1 MPEAAEAYFQRPDA
15 GFNDLP
21 GWSWVGTYGGYF
33 LQADL
38 LSDFEH
44 GFFSRLWQG
53 RAPDELAGFLS
64 AGVSVHRPRQVHGGV
79 VISAS
84 QATGEPWPE
93 ADGLNSDAGG
103 QSLWVCGADCT
114 PVLIA
119 DRRHGRVAACHAG
132 WRGVAARIVP
142 TAIERLEA
150 AGSCRSDLRIALG
163 PAIAG
168 PAYQVERS
176 VTEAVARSL
185 EPWNPADP
193 AEALQALAAAGALLP
208 DAVAGRDRLDIRAA
222 TALQLQRFGIARERL
237 ALCPLST
244 HSEKNLYHSWRRDQV
259 RAVQWSGIVSQA

>member
-1 MPEAAEAYFQRPDA
+1 MPEAGEAQFQRQDA
-15 GFNDLP
+15 SFNELP

-38 LSDFEH
+38 LRDFEH

-53 RAPDELAGFLS
+53 REPHELAGFLS

-79 VISAS
+79 VLSAS
-84 QATGEPWPE
+84 EAAGEPWPE
-93 ADGLNSDAGG
+93 ADGLNSDCGG

-119 DRRHGRVAACHAG
+119 DPRHGRVAACHAG

-150 AGSCRSDLRIALG
+150 AGSCRSELRIALG

-168 PAYQVERS
+168 SAYQVERS
-176 VTEAVARSL
+176 VAEAVARSL
-185 EPWNPADP
+185 QPFDQPDT
-193 AEALQALAAAGALLP
+193 AESLQAMTAAGALLP
-208 DAVAGRDRLDIRAA
+208 DATAGRDRLDIRAA
-222 TALQLQRFGIARERL
+222 TALQLERFGIDRERL
-237 ALCPLST
+237 AWCPLCT
-244 HSEKNLYHSWRRDQV
+244 LSEQNLFHSWRRDQV